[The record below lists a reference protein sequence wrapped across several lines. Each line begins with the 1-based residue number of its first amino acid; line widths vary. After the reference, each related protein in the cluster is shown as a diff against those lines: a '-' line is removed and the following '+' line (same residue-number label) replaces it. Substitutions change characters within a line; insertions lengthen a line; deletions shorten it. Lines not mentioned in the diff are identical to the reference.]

1 MGGTNH
7 RPPQPAR
14 PPILPIAL
22 LFLTALGLAYWN
34 GANDD
39 FKGVASLY
47 ASGTTT
53 YRTALLWGVGATLL
67 GSVASVFLAQALL
80 EAFSGK
86 GLVPPAV
93 AGGELFLLSVA
104 GGAGGTVLLA
114 TLLGFPIST
123 THSLVGG
130 IVGAGALAAGSDLN
144 VAGLTSAFLVPLLAS
159 PLMALA
165 LAAGLYFVLHRG
177 RRWSGLEK
185 DSCVCVTQAAPEP
198 QASGAV
204 ARVAVGGA
212 PLQVVMGREHEC
224 REPYVGIVAGVR
236 AQSLVDAGHFL
247 SAGLVSFARG
257 VNDTPKIAALLLTV
271 ELLDVRWG
279 LVAVAAAMALGG
291 LLGARKV
298 ARTLGERIT
307 TLNHGQGLSANV
319 ATGILVIWASRLGL
333 PVSTTHVSVGALFG
347 IGLTTGQANLPVVRD
362 VVLSWVV
369 TLPCAAALGAGVY
382 ALAG

>member
-7 RPPQPAR
+7 RPPLPAR
-14 PPILPIAL
+14 PAILPIAL

-80 EAFSGK
+80 EVFSGK

-93 AGGELFLLSVA
+93 AGGELFLLGVA

-114 TLLGFPIST
+114 T
-123 THSLVGG
+123 V
-130 IVGAGALAAGSDLN
+130 
-144 VAGLTSAFLVPLLAS
+144 
-159 PLMALA
+159 
-165 LAAGLYFVLHRG
+165 
-177 RRWSGLEK
+177 
-185 DSCVCVTQAAPEP
+185 
-198 QASGAV
+198 
-204 ARVAVGGA
+204 
-212 PLQVVMGREHEC
+212 
-224 REPYVGIVAGVR
+224 
-236 AQSLVDAGHFL
+236 
-247 SAGLVSFARG
+247 
-257 VNDTPKIAALLLTV
+257 
-271 ELLDVRWG
+271 
-279 LVAVAAAMALGG
+279 
-291 LLGARKV
+291 
-298 ARTLGERIT
+298 
-307 TLNHGQGLSANV
+307 
-319 ATGILVIWASRLGL
+319 LGL
-333 PVSTTHVSVGALFG
+333 PISTTHVSVGALFG